1 MVTLFERE
9 NARDFALVGNLH
21 TLASELSL
29 RVQERAEYIG
39 ELGRLTG
46 SVIAYESAQVLRQ
59 QQDADLA
66 RCRML
71 MSAMSEE
78 YDSKVIITSKLKYF
92 SLVKEK
98 LNKHRRNMFKTTCFG
113 KWLDLKFFDHEPH
126 MIDYILKKQG
136 HVDAHHYDMPLI
148 YHIDG
153 RSLHFGRQEF
163 SIITGF
169 RFGTASSGLHHYG
182 EVKFRLRVFPH
193 KAGVKLSN
201 LDLLSVVE
209 DEAMF
214 CKLSDDDAV
223 RICLVL
229 LLEVVFM
236 GRLLTDHVENTLL
249 RLVENLD
256 EWNAYP
262 WGEHIWRH
270 LYNQLLNVVHKQK
283 WTHLHGLNRV
293 SNYIPS
299 YTLSGFVW
307 VFKTSK
313 VNYDIRPT
321 IEEQQSDWYVLY
333 REFAM
338 EYVPRAPPNR
348 VSHPYD
354 VYLKKCAERRK
365 RGRIRY
371 SDLPSIDRSETSITK
386 ELMLKDHVIT
396 QMNARVFKLEAIIQ
410 VLGHDKRGGVLEYIL
425 QEEIRL
431 RLDEEERWRLEEERI
446 NEEENRMR
454 LEEEKQIIAK
464 QEKLLLYQSEKKKKA
479 KEYMNSKHM
488 KMYRNRLAP
497 AKWTHGSGEVSAYY
511 WSKKYEQS
519 EKKRP
524 FGIVDPDMTDLLRYV
539 EPWIE
544 DLSRCD
550 SSIDIV
556 PFSEAYDMFLGQPGP
571 LHCKF
576 PWCQDVRV
584 DRKFWESLVC
594 VDPPRKGWVMDE
606 HIELWVAYMWHVR
619 PSNAN
624 WAMVSSYFVQL
635 LLQDSLP
642 LWYADGKTYNIP
654 WSDVDKVIIPINEPK
669 KHWLVAQFDIRTGVV
684 TFYDSGQTFK
694 EEWRDWYV
702 SLRECLKVIVNGYFG
717 YLYLVDDDFTL
728 KPLNLVVPSFPRS
741 HDNKNFPYLDLSAVG
756 TSQGI
761 WCFHSFYK
769 IAVIWNPS
777 LNKSVGLTVPT
788 LLSHRVGH
796 KSFIAFG
803 ISTHNMDPTVLHIS
817 LPTKGHG
824 RLFVSWFSFNTKHW
838 HPLDHEKLPRE
849 SIRIKRSSQADIGR
863 YIFWVASEKH
873 VQNESTG
880 ILELEGASLTG
891 RILRSFTHQ
900 SHCFLRLLGFT
911 KFEEPIV
918 EVETPFQSEH
928 TLEVYQHWSGQFHNV
943 CIEGDAGMLFFI
955 PLVSRQI
962 VGCGRPNPGCPV
974 VSRTDG

>member
-1 MVTLFERE
+1 
-9 NARDFALVGNLH
+9 
-21 TLASELSL
+21 
-29 RVQERAEYIG
+29 
-39 ELGRLTG
+39 
-46 SVIAYESAQVLRQ
+46 
-59 QQDADLA
+59 
-66 RCRML
+66 
-71 MSAMSEE
+71 
-78 YDSKVIITSKLKYF
+78 
-92 SLVKEK
+92 
-98 LNKHRRNMFKTTCFG
+98 
-113 KWLDLKFFDHEPH
+113 

-163 SIITGF
+163 SIIMGF

-182 EVKFRLRVFPH
+182 EV
-193 KAGVKLSN
+193 
-201 LDLLSVVE
+201 
-209 DEAMF
+209 
-214 CKLSDDDAV
+214 
-223 RICLVL
+223 
-229 LLEVVFM
+229 VFM
-236 GRLLTDHVENTLL
+236 GRLLTDHVEDTLL

-307 VFKTSK
+307 VFKIWILESFESSIEWWNKSPNVTPRGIAWTRRQIFK
-313 VNYDIRPT
+313 RYDFSALFGKRSSNLIGMF
-321 IEEQQSDWYVLY
+321 Y

-371 SDLPSIDRSETSITK
+371 SELPSIDRSETSITK

-396 QMNARVFKLEAIIQ
+396 QMNARLFKLEAIIQ
-410 VLGHDKRGGVLEYIL
+410 VLGHDKCGGVLEYIL

-479 KEYMNSKHM
+479 KEVMNSEHM

-511 WSKKYEQS
+511 WLKKYEQS
-519 EKKRP
+519 EKKRS

-550 SSIDIV
+550 SSIDRV
-556 PFSEAYDMFLGQPGP
+556 HFSEAYDMFLGQPGP

-584 DRKFWESLVC
+584 DRRFWESLVC

-619 PSNAN
+619 PSHAN

-642 LWYADGKTYNIP
+642 LWYADGKTYSIP

-684 TFYDSGQTFK
+684 TVYDSGQTFK
-694 EEWRDWYV
+694 VEWRDWYV
-702 SLRECLKVIVNGYFG
+702 SLRECLKVIVNDFGLGYGARRSHTTPFTLTYDKGYFG
-717 YLYLVDDDFTL
+717 YLYLVDNNFTL

-741 HDNKNFPYLDLSAVG
+741 HDNKNFSYLDLSAVG

-769 IAVIWNPS
+769 IVVIWNPS
-777 LNKSVGLTVPT
+777 LNKSVGLIVPT

-796 KSFIAFG
+796 KSYIAFG
-803 ISTHNMDPTVLHIS
+803 VSPNNMDPTVLHIS

-849 SIRIKRSSQADIGR
+849 SIRIKRSSQAVIGR

-880 ILELEGASLTG
+880 YCYKRFLIMSFDLISMTFQEVEIPESIRVHLPIPFTLLAHGDALVVCGNILTDVNNVFCVRILELQGASLTG
-891 RILRSFTHQ
+891 RMLRSFTHQ
-900 SHCFLRLLGFT
+900 SHCCLRLLGFT

-928 TLEVYQHWSGQFHNV
+928 TLEVYQHWSDQFHNV
-943 CIEGDAGMLFFI
+943 QLPIVLKKTNVFHTKGLDQKTYTISFKNAERVPKQRGIFGDCGIWACFFLYRLSHGKSLDVEDPI
-955 PLVSRQI
+955 QVALSYREQMASFYFKHKVA
-962 VGCGRPNPGCPV
+962 
-974 VSRTDG
+974 TW